1 LILNGAVNSQQFS
14 SRFRNDAS
22 CFAFVFFSSHFKVK
36 YKNLKIGMENC
47 QKHIISGSLE
57 KAALFTS
64 EIDLESSTDKPA
76 GLIVFPKILQKNLN
90 R

>member
-1 LILNGAVNSQQFS
+1 
-14 SRFRNDAS
+14 
-22 CFAFVFFSSHFKVK
+22 
-36 YKNLKIGMENC
+36 MENC